1 MGADLCWGV
10 FGLSILWINRDGK
23 MISLFFLRGIRQPGK
38 GGGDPLYVCLT
49 GSIYWAWALTP
60 SDHHVVHSYRFEG
73 LEGADDSAQEIQGRN
88 LHPRIS

>member
-38 GGGDPLYVCLT
+38 GGGDPLYVCLKDFMCLT
-49 GSIYWAWALTP
+49 GSICKLLGSHA
-60 SDHHVVHSYRFEG
+60 F
-73 LEGADDSAQEIQGRN
+73 
-88 LHPRIS
+88 